1 MNFQIGNQGIDMFL
15 RKVDSGGRTI
25 VHSANI
31 RLDRIKFVGF
41 QSSDRT
47 AEVHFSKD
55 SASVIYGDNGC
66 GKTTFLKLIYA
77 LLNKDS
83 LAFRKEGVTSA
94 EVDFRVDGGQLQT
107 VSVVRVSLDE
117 DVDNGAQD
125 APEIAYDW
133 SELSESLLSA
143 SSSLSLGV
151 ERGVT
156 TLASRIEVS
165 DVIRYMQ
172 SSNMREISRFR
183 TQEFAEGLVLHLR
196 KYQSVRQRNSRDDFE
211 LDDQHVYLQ
220 NVKMSNIENLLLE
233 RYRVARNIATTK
245 IQNALFDTL
254 AVAIEQSQQGVS
266 SFKAMPDNFG
276 DLVLKS
282 KERIIEAL
290 KDGTENKFK
299 SHVISVLEGFKKKED
314 VPNLTQNR
322 ILCQLIINMISELQ
336 IEKQLLSAINVLV
349 DTFNDFLI
357 DGKEL
362 KITKDELAI
371 EVGGSHHP
379 IDVLSSGER
388 HILTFLALIVVTGR
402 NKDFIIIDE
411 PEISLNMKWQ
421 RSLLELLKRIAPDTQ
436 IIVASHSPAIAKR
449 HPLSLVEL
457 KPELKPV
464 APELW

>member
-1 MNFQIGNQGIDMFL
+1 MFI
-15 RKVDSGGRTI
+15 RKLDSSGRTLM
-25 VHSANI
+25 HNANI

-41 QSSDRT
+41 QSSERS

-55 SASVIYGDNGC
+55 SASIIYGDNGC
-66 GKTTFLKLIYA
+66 GKTTFLKLIHA

-94 EVDFRVDGGQLQT
+94 EVEFRVDGGAPQT
-107 VSVVRVSLDE
+107 VSVVRLLVDE
-117 DVDNGAQD
+117 NVDSATQD

-133 SELSESLLSA
+133 SQLTDSLLSN
-143 SSSLSLGV
+143 STSLSLGV
-151 ERGVT
+151 ERGIT
-156 TLASRIEVS
+156 MLASRIEVS
-165 DVIRYMQ
+165 DVVRYMQ
-172 SSNMREISRFR
+172 GSPIREISRYR
-183 TQEFAEGLVLHLR
+183 MNEFAEGLVLHLR

-254 AVAIEQSQQGVS
+254 AVAIEQSQLGSS

-276 DLVLKS
+276 DLVIKS

-314 VPNLTQNR
+314 VPQLTQNR

-362 KITKDELAI
+362 KITKDELVI
-371 EVGGSHHP
+371 EVGGHHHP

-421 RSLLELLKRIAPDTQ
+421 RSLLELLKKIAPDTQ

-457 KPELKPV
+457 KPELKPMV
-464 APELW
+464 SEV

>member
-1 MNFQIGNQGIDMFL
+1 MLL
-15 RKVDSGGRTI
+15 RKFDSNGRPGFQAVD
-25 VHSANI
+25 V
-31 RLDRIKFVGF
+31 RLERIKFIGF
-41 QSSDRT
+41 QSPNRS
-47 AEVHFSKD
+47 AEVYFSKD

-66 GKTTFLKLIYA
+66 GKTTFLKLIHA

-83 LAFRKEGVTSA
+83 LAFRKEGVVSA
-94 EVDFRVDGGQLQT
+94 EVDFRVAGGTLQM
-107 VSVVRVSLDE
+107 VSVGRLSLQENSDS
-117 DVDNGAQD
+117 GTQD

-133 SELSESLLSA
+133 TDLSDSLLSG

-156 TLASRIEVS
+156 TLSSRIEVT
-165 DVIRYMQ
+165 DVVRYMQ
-172 SSNMREISRFR
+172 SSAMREISRYR
-183 TQEFAEGLVLHLR
+183 MHEFAEGLVLHLR

-211 LDDQHVYLQ
+211 LEDQHVYLQ

-254 AVAIEQSQQGVS
+254 AVAIEQSQEGS
-266 SFKAMPDNFG
+266 TSFKAMPDNFG

-282 KERIIEAL
+282 RERIIEAL
-290 KDGTENKFK
+290 KDGTENNFK
-299 SHVISVLEGFKKKED
+299 SHVISVLEGFKRKED
-314 VPNLTQNR
+314 VSHLTQNR

-336 IEKQLLSAINVLV
+336 IEKQLLSAINILV

-362 KITKDELAI
+362 KITKDELVI
-371 EVGGSHHP
+371 EVGEYHHP

-421 RSLLELLKRIAPDTQ
+421 RSLLELLKKIAPDTQ

-449 HPLSLVEL
+449 HPSALVEL
-457 KPELKPV
+457 KPEAAPV

>member
-1 MNFQIGNQGIDMFL
+1 MFY
-15 RKVDSGGRTI
+15 RRVAQDGSMS
-25 VHSANI
+25 VHAAEV
-31 RLDRIKFVGF
+31 RLERIKFVGF
-41 QSSDRT
+41 KSPGRS
-47 AEVHFSKD
+47 AEVYFARD
-55 SASVIYGDNGC
+55 AASVIYGDNGC
-66 GKTTFLKLIYA
+66 GKTTFLKLVHA

-83 LAFRKEGVTSA
+83 LAFLKEGVMRA
-94 EVDFRVDGGQLQT
+94 EVDFRVDGEQGY
-107 VSVVRVSLDE
+107 SVVVKRIPVSE
-117 DVDNGAQD
+117 NVESESQESSEAT
-125 APEIAYDW
+125 YDW
-133 SELSESLLSA
+133 SQLSESPLSY

-165 DVIRYMQ
+165 DIVRYIQ
-172 SSNMREISRFR
+172 NSSMRELSRFR
-183 TQEFAEGLVLHLR
+183 MHDFAEGLALHLR
-196 KYQSVRQRNSRDDFE
+196 KYQSVRQRNSRDEFDLE
-211 LDDQHVYLQ
+211 DQHVYLQ
-220 NVKMSNIENLLLE
+220 NIKMSNIENLLLE

-254 AVAIEQSQQGVS
+254 AAAIEQSQQGS
-266 SFKAMPDNFG
+266 SPFKAMPENFG
-276 DLVLKS
+276 ESVLKS

-299 SHVISVLEGFKKKED
+299 GHVISVLESFKRKED
-314 VPNLTQNR
+314 VSQLTQNR

-357 DGKEL
+357 EGKEL
-362 KITKDELAI
+362 KITKDELVI
-371 EVGGSHHP
+371 EAGEYHHSV
-379 IDVLSSGER
+379 DVLSSGER

-421 RSLLELLKRIAPDTQ
+421 RTLLELLKRIAPDTQ

-449 HPLSLVEL
+449 HPSSLVEL
-457 KPELKPV
+457 KPELNAV
-464 APELW
+464 VSAI

>member
-1 MNFQIGNQGIDMFL
+1 MYL
-15 RKVDSGGRTI
+15 RKVDSNGRTV
-25 VHSANI
+25 VHAAEI
-31 RLDRIKFVGF
+31 RLNRVRFLGF
-41 QSSDRT
+41 QSPDRS
-47 AEVHFSKD
+47 AEVHFAKD
-55 SASVIYGDNGC
+55 AASVIYGDNGC
-66 GKTTFLKLIYA
+66 GKTTFLKLIHA

-83 LAFRKEGVTSA
+83 LAFRKEGVVRA
-94 EVDFRVDGGQLQT
+94 EVDFSVNGEELQT
-107 VSVVRVSLDE
+107 VSVVQLSLDDTSE
-117 DVDNGAQD
+117 SGESD

-133 SELSESLLSA
+133 SQLSESLLSG
-143 SSSLSLGV
+143 STSLSLGV

-156 TLASRIEVS
+156 TLASRIEIS
-165 DVIRYMQ
+165 DVVRYIQ
-172 SSNMREISRFR
+172 NSQMRDISRFR
-183 TQEFAEGLVLHLR
+183 MHEFAEGLVLHLR

-233 RYRVARNIATTK
+233 RYRVARSIATTK

-254 AVAIEQSQQGVS
+254 AVAIEQSEQGS
-266 SFKAMPDNFG
+266 GTFKAMPENFG
-276 DLVLKS
+276 DLVLRS

-290 KDGTENKFK
+290 KDGTENNFK
-299 SHVISVLEGFKKKED
+299 SHVISVLEGFRKKED
-314 VPNLTQNR
+314 VSHLTQNR

-362 KITKDELAI
+362 RITKDELVI
-371 EVGGSHHP
+371 DVGGYHHP

-457 KPELKPV
+457 RPELKT
-464 APELW
+464 AASQL

>member
-1 MNFQIGNQGIDMFL
+1 MFI
-15 RKVDSGGRTI
+15 RKLDSSGRT
-25 VHSANI
+25 VMHNANI

-41 QSSDRT
+41 QSSERS

-55 SASVIYGDNGC
+55 SASIIYGDNGC
-66 GKTTFLKLIYA
+66 GKTTFLKLIHA

-94 EVDFRVDGGQLQT
+94 EVEFRVDGGAPQT
-107 VSVVRVSLDE
+107 VSVFRLF
-117 DVDNGAQD
+117 VDDNVDSATQD
-125 APEIAYDW
+125 TPEIAYDW
-133 SELSESLLSA
+133 SQLTESLLSH
-143 SSSLSLGV
+143 STSLSLGV
-151 ERGVT
+151 ERGIT
-156 TLASRIEVS
+156 MLASRIEVS
-165 DVIRYMQ
+165 DVVRYMQ
-172 SSNMREISRFR
+172 SSPIREISRYR
-183 TQEFAEGLVLHLR
+183 MNEFAEGLVLHLR

-254 AVAIEQSQQGVS
+254 AVAIEQSQLGSS

-276 DLVLKS
+276 DLVIKS

-314 VPNLTQNR
+314 VPQLTQNR

-362 KITKDELAI
+362 KITKDELVI
-371 EVGGSHHP
+371 EVGGHHHP

-421 RSLLELLKRIAPDTQ
+421 RSLLELLKKIAPDTQ

-457 KPELKPV
+457 KPELKPMV
-464 APELW
+464 SEV